1 MKTSKTML
9 KRLYEWVLQLGERKG
24 GAYALS
30 FVSFVEA
37 SVFPIPPDPLLIA
50 LCLGK
55 PAKALY
61 FGIICSIFSVLGAIA
76 GYYIGWGL
84 WELVNTFFFNHI
96 ITLEAFEYV
105 NRKYADNAFLAIL
118 GAAFTPIPFKVF
130 TVTAGVFKINLFIFV
145 IACAIGRSAR
155 FMLLSVLILVFGQK
169 IKVFIDKYFN
179 ILAMLFFVLL
189 VLGFFILKKL

>member
-1 MKTSKTML
+1 ML
-9 KRLYEWVLQLGERKG
+9 KRLYEWVLSLGERKG
-24 GAYALS
+24 GTYALS
-30 FVSFVEA
+30 FVSFIEA
-37 SVFPIPPDPLLIA
+37 SIFPIPPDPLLIA

-55 PAKALY
+55 PAKSLY

-76 GYYIGWGL
+76 GYFIGWGI
-84 WELVNTFFFNHI
+84 WELVDTLFFNHI
-96 ITLEAFEYV
+96 ITTEAFTYV
-105 NRKYADNAFLAIL
+105 NQKYNQNAFLAIL

-169 IKVFIDKYFN
+169 IKFFIDKYFN
-179 ILAMLFFVLL
+179 ILALIFFVML

>member
-1 MKTSKTML
+1 ML
-9 KRLYEWVLQLGERKG
+9 KRLYEWVLKLGERKG
-24 GAYALS
+24 GTYALS
-30 FVSFVEA
+30 SVSFIEA
-37 SVFPIPPDPLLIA
+37 SIFPIPPDPLLIA

-55 PAKALY
+55 PSKSLY
-61 FGIICSIFSVLGAIA
+61 FGVICSIFSVLGAIA
-76 GYYIGWGL
+76 GYFIGWGI
-84 WELVNTFFFNHI
+84 WELVDTFFFNHV
-96 ITLEAFEYV
+96 ITTEAFEYV
-105 NRKYADNAFLAIL
+105 NRKYAENAFLAIL

-155 FMLLSVLILVFGQK
+155 FMLLSVLILIFGQK

-179 ILAMLFFVLL
+179 ALAILFFIML

>member
-1 MKTSKTML
+1 ML
-9 KRLYEWVLQLGERKG
+9 KRLYEWVLSLGERKG
-24 GAYALS
+24 GTYALS
-30 FVSFVEA
+30 FVSFIEA
-37 SVFPIPPDPLLIA
+37 SIFPIPPDPLLIA

-55 PAKALY
+55 PAKSLY

-76 GYYIGWGL
+76 GYFIGWGI
-84 WELVNTFFFNHI
+84 WELVDTLFFDHI
-96 ITLEAFEYV
+96 ITTEAFTYV
-105 NRKYADNAFLAIL
+105 NQKYNQNAFLAIL

-169 IKVFIDKYFN
+169 IKFFIDKYFN
-179 ILAMLFFVLL
+179 ILALIFFVML